1 MANEIE
7 IMEYK
12 TKSGKEFPAV
22 SLAQLLEACG
32 IDAPYGFG
40 AITQENGD
48 VAVLLWQQPKAE
60 KKSVGGFQKPS
71 PMAQAKAKGI
81 AAKPLST
88 FKGQAPAPAPMAPV
102 KPASPVNGG
111 DIEARFAAL
120 EETNANI
127 AKMLAQMLSTNP
139 AQTKAA
145 PVGTTITRRQKA
157 G

>member
-60 KKSVGGFQKPS
+60 KKNVGGFQRPS

-88 FKGQAPAPAPMAPV
+88 FKSQAPAPAPAPV
-102 KPASPVNGG
+102 KPASPVKGG

-127 AKMLAQMLSTNP
+127 AKMLAQILSTNT
-139 AQTKAA
+139 AQTKVA